1 MFLPAAN
8 HRKMNRLVIRLWIYA
23 LPFPLTV
30 VMYFLWVAWSNDRT
44 FSLYVMLLPVFYG
57 YVVPGIAT
65 NLLHKWR
72 FRGSWVVGRYYAHHG
87 FLYAANMSPLLLLC
101 FLGTPQEPPSPGTIA
116 RILLCVGALNGFVY
130 WIHDIL
136 LVRHGMVELD
146 NRPAREGRSPEEIV
160 SHYAPLCFFLIGL
173 TYAAAALLGFQ
184 VFVILQKTDAVSV
197 SWVSLVGIALMCS
210 IPSLAYRAGED
221 G

>member
-1 MFLPAAN
+1 MS
-8 HRKMNRLVIRLWIYA
+8 RRLALFSLYI
-23 LPFPLTV
+23 LPFPLTAAMFFV
-30 VMYFLWVAWSNDRT
+30 WLRWSGDRT
-44 FSLYVMLLPVFYG
+44 FSCFVLLLPLVYG

-65 NLLHKWR
+65 NILHKWR
-72 FRGSWVVGRYYAHHG
+72 FHGPWVVGRYFAHHG
-87 FLYAANMSPLLLLC
+87 FLYAAKMSPLLLVG
-101 FLGTPQEPPSPGTIA
+101 FLGTPHAPLTIA
-116 RILLCVGALNGFVY
+116 MIVRILLCTGALVGFVY
-130 WIHDIL
+130 WLNDLL
-136 LVRHGMVELD
+136 LVRQGIAEVD

-160 SHYAPLCFFLIGL
+160 THYAPLCFFLIGL